1 MKNKIVYEL
10 EDYVVRKS
18 SDRWFGV
25 FKKPLYGREIF
36 VAHRETFK
44 QAKKLAIMLQKAYND
59 GFDDGS
65 Y

>member
-10 EDYVVRKS
+10 EYYVVRKS
-18 SDRWFGV
+18 SERWFGV
-25 FKKPLYGREIF
+25 FKKPLYGKEVF

-44 QAKKLAIMLQKAYND
+44 QAKKLATMLQKAYND